1 MPSDFALKHV
11 CMWSEYGWKRV
22 TPEEANLLHPGG
34 TVHARGGLFR
44 CELCGQNVLFTDGEV
59 QVRHFRHVSSYADKD
74 CPDRLHAYYE
84 PKPYT
89 SASRGLPLRIR
100 LHSARDFE
108 LEIGFILP
116 PSYVQPEILK
126 NRKIK
131 IAPMHLEYSLSRL
144 QEGTITYLSAGRD
157 PKPHY
162 NISVDPPCRELSDLW
177 PTNIAGFSENG
188 TVFNSVTGKKLPD
201 DADVMA
207 GHTYYIL
214 TKKSPLTY
222 GGVHLQACRQSLSGW
237 TVYEAEALDFSEEA
251 ARFFWKYHCRLTENT
266 ATIVPLWPVYIK
278 SPYLVFCSSR
288 ARTMSFFLRGNAE
301 LRVFPKV
308 SNTHRGNAELRVF
321 PKVSNTHHGNL
332 YSVAIGGRQQLIAA
346 GRMKMLR
353 YMYVWK
359 DDSILN
365 RQTPLPKIDVYDA
378 EGNNIQPGEY
388 SELPQGKSLTLIPP
402 FDGFV
407 LTLKDGKIIRRSPL
421 SSGTRTTIDAITYGC
436 IIEAFQ
442 GLDLV
447 WKAEFKRSVADDAED
462 AALLRSLEEC
472 RGEII
477 SVPHVLGGLAA
488 RMQGCPLT
496 QKWLAQRVREG
507 RMYQRAYKI
516 LIKHFTR

>member
-1 MPSDFALKHV
+1 M
-11 CMWSEYGWKRV
+11 
-22 TPEEANLLHPGG
+22 
-34 TVHARGGLFR
+34 
-44 CELCGQNVLFTDGEV
+44 
-59 QVRHFRHVSSYADKD
+59 
-74 CPDRLHAYYE
+74 
-84 PKPYT
+84 
-89 SASRGLPLRIR
+89 
-100 LHSARDFE
+100 
-108 LEIGFILP
+108 
-116 PSYVQPEILK
+116 
-126 NRKIK
+126 
-131 IAPMHLEYSLSRL
+131 
-144 QEGTITYLSAGRD
+144 
-157 PKPHY
+157 
-162 NISVDPPCRELSDLW
+162 
-177 PTNIAGFSENG
+177 
-188 TVFNSVTGKKLPD
+188 
-201 DADVMA
+201 
-207 GHTYYIL
+207 
-214 TKKSPLTY
+214 
-222 GGVHLQACRQSLSGW
+222 
-237 TVYEAEALDFSEEA
+237 
-251 ARFFWKYHCRLTENT
+251 
-266 ATIVPLWPVYIK
+266 
-278 SPYLVFCSSR
+278 
-288 ARTMSFFLRGNAE
+288 
-301 LRVFPKV
+301 
-308 SNTHRGNAELRVF
+308 
-321 PKVSNTHHGNL
+321 
-332 YSVAIGGRQQLIAA
+332 IAA

-359 DDSILN
+359 DDRILN

-488 RMQGCPLT
+488 RMRSCPLT